1 MTQPHVCLLATCTRD
16 CTTECREAISRAWT
30 SLRGELPA
38 DTVLTPAQPVPPSES
53 EQLRGG
59 RRLTQ
64 PRHSADSITDDDLDA
79 LYREIDTLTAV
90 CRSNKRAYVGAV
102 QAAMDADQRAER
114 AEAALNAIRALADE
128 TDAYG
133 YSSGWVLTVANIR
146 AALDTHTTPTETR

>member
-1 MTQPHVCLLATCTRD
+1 M
-16 CTTECREAISRAWT
+16 
-30 SLRGELPA
+30 
-38 DTVLTPAQPVPPSES
+38 
-53 EQLRGG
+53 
-59 RRLTQ
+59 TQ
-64 PRHSADSITDDDLDA
+64 PRHTADSITDDDLDA

>member
-114 AEAALNAIRALADE
+114 AEAALNAIRAVVVQMHDW
-128 TDAYG
+128 DGHRPG
-133 YSSGWVLTVANIR
+133 YSHWVERIN
-146 AALDTHTTPTETR
+146 AALDTHPS